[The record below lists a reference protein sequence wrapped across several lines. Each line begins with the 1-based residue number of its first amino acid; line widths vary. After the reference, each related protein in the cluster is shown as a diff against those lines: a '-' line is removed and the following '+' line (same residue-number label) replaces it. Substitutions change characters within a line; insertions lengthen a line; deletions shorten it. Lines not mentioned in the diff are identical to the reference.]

1 MTRVYSSDPSI
12 GPIERLVDYVLKSYT
27 YGVRVEVSGAGCD
40 AVARQLASRSI
51 PVHVASDPVGPGMSW
66 VDIGGNRFGLD
77 VRHVPRQVT
86 IGAQVWARQN
96 VRAATYVDGG
106 EITKVSDTDEWAR
119 MRDEGR
125 PAWTYN
131 TGGEGPEVLYNA
143 HVDFGRMCPVGYR
156 VPTYADWD
164 ALRAYYKAHPLT
176 PDATVA
182 ASLVDGP
189 FGAQLTG
196 YIDRAP
202 LDGLYAERYA
212 AGWWIDKRQS
222 FYIERRAEPAVNM
235 ARYYNKSVEEA
246 RYYGLSLRLI
256 RA

>member
-1 MTRVYSSDPSI
+1 MTRVYSSDPSRDE
-12 GPIERLVDYVLKSYT
+12 PITRLLADVQASYVR
-27 YGVRVEVSGAGCD
+27 GMQVEVRGAGYD
-40 AVARQLASRSI
+40 AVLSILQSQWGTAVARGAT
-51 PVHVASDPVGPGMSW
+51 VGPGVW
-66 VDIGGNRFGLD
+66 VDVGGNRFGLD

-86 IGAQVWARQN
+86 IGTRVWAKQN

-131 TGGEGPEVLYNA
+131 TGGEGTEVLYNA

-156 VPTYADWD
+156 VPTYADWK
-164 ALRAYYKAHPLT
+164 ALRTYYRAHPLT

-182 ASLVDGP
+182 ASLADGP

-196 YIDRAP
+196 YIDRDP
-202 LDGLYAERYA
+202 DDGLYAEGYA
-212 AGWWIDKRQS
+212 ASWWIDKRKS
-222 FYIERRAEPAVNM
+222 FYIERRAEPALNM
-235 ARYYNKSVEEA
+235 AKLYNKPVEEA